1 MSVRRLFGTAT
12 ADAGVFWSDKVSEQG
27 WRIQYNK
34 TLDKVSPL
42 KPYRLLDPSGNLW
55 ASSDTMQEMVDDLP
69 GLIDEFSGK
78 DSLFSS
84 EEAKKLAKE
93 AIGILVTA
101 GQVWLAKE
109 VSEE

>member
-1 MSVRRLFGTAT
+1 
-12 ADAGVFWSDKVSEQG
+12 
-27 WRIQYNK
+27 
-34 TLDKVSPL
+34 
-42 KPYRLLDPSGNLW
+42 
-55 ASSDTMQEMVDDLP
+55 MQEMVDDLP

-84 EEAKKLAKE
+84 EEVKKLAKE

-101 GQVWLAKE
+101 GLVWLAKE

>member
-55 ASSDTMQEMVDDLP
+55 ASADTMKEIVDDLP
-69 GLIDEFSGK
+69 ALIDEFSR
-78 DSLFSS
+78 
-84 EEAKKLAKE
+84 KE
-93 AIGILVTA
+93 ALLSSDEVKKSAKAALSILVTA
-101 GQVWLAKE
+101 GLTYLGGK
-109 VSEE
+109 SE